1 MSIINSEI
9 FKKNSRIKKSMLTQI
24 KGQRITFLRICLK
37 QKRWKPQDI
46 LNLNKFVCYRYFKMD
61 SIQSVLN
68 VVKKNAF
75 MASIDL
81 KDAFYSAPGIR
92 HHQKYLVFFA
102 NEYLKFTCM
111 PNGYGHAMKIFTKI
125 TKVPFSVLNQAR
137 NQEFFRVGT
146 FSWN

>member
-1 MSIINSEI
+1 
-9 FKKNSRIKKSMLTQI
+9 
-24 KGQRITFLRICLK
+24 
-37 QKRWKPQDI
+37 
-46 LNLNKFVCYRYFKMD
+46 MD

>member
-1 MSIINSEI
+1 
-9 FKKNSRIKKSMLTQI
+9 
-24 KGQRITFLRICLK
+24 
-37 QKRWKPQDI
+37 
-46 LNLNKFVCYRYFKMD
+46 
-61 SIQSVLN
+61 
-68 VVKKNAF
+68 

-125 TKVPFSVLNQAR
+125 TKVPFSERFHKEKISDLSPGNSKKI
-137 NQEFFRVGT
+137 T
-146 FSWN
+146 S